1 VRLLYTVL
9 VTLALPFA
17 SLVVLWRGLRERGY
31 WRGWG
36 ERFGR
41 GAALAGTAPGLWV
54 HAVSVGEVQAASPLV
69 AALAAAWPEYSLVLT
84 SATPAGRARARA
96 ACDAR
101 VAVRYAPYDH
111 PWLLRAA
118 FRRFR
123 PAVLIVIETEI
134 WPNLLNECARARIPV
149 LFASAR
155 ISERSARRWA
165 QFQSLLQPAL
175 ATTVTV
181 AAQTGADA
189 RRFETL
195 GVPAAR
201 VQVCGNLKFDRR
213 VAASVPAQGR
223 ALRAR
228 FAAVRPLWVAG
239 STHPGEERAALAAHA
254 ALRAARGDALLVLA
268 PRHRPRFDEVARLL
282 DGSGERWARFSTVG
296 APASADPRETAGLS
310 VLLLDTLGELENFY
324 AAADLAFVGGSLVP
338 VGGHNLLEP
347 AALGVATL
355 TGPYQH
361 NAPEIAR
368 LLLEDQA
375 LQMVGN
381 DAELSAAVVRLIGD
395 APERTRLAEAALA
408 LVADNRG
415 ALERVLAL
423 ISALVEAVPRPA
435 AQAPPRAQP

>member
-1 VRLLYTVL
+1 MRR
-9 VTLALPFA
+9 PP
-17 SLVVLWRGLRERGY
+17 
-31 WRGWG
+31 
-36 ERFGR
+36 
-41 GAALAGTAPGLWV
+41 GA
-54 HAVSVGEVQAASPLV
+54 
-69 AALAAAWPEYSLVLT
+69 
-84 SATPAGRARARA
+84 RARRA

-101 VAVRYAPYDH
+101 VAVRYAPYDQ

-123 PAVLIVIETEI
+123 PALLIVIETEI
-134 WPNLLNECARARIPV
+134 WPNLLHECARARIPV

-165 QFQSLLQPAL
+165 RFPALLQPAF
-175 ATTVTV
+175 ATAVTV

-189 RRFETL
+189 RRFEAL
-195 GVPAAR
+195 GVPPAR
-201 VQVCGNLKFDRR
+201 VQVCGNLKFDRG
-213 VAASVPAQGR
+213 VAASVVAQGR

-228 FAAVRPLWVAG
+228 FAAARPLWVAG
-239 STHPGEERAALAAHA
+239 STHSGEELAALAAHA
-254 ALRAARGDALLVLA
+254 ALRVARGDALLVLA

-282 DGSGERWARFSTVG
+282 DASGERWARFSAVG
-296 APASADPRETAGLS
+296 ALSMADAQQTAGLS
-310 VLLLDTLGELENFY
+310 VLLLDTLGELESFY

-355 TGPYQH
+355 TGPHQH

-368 LLLEDQA
+368 LLLEHQA
-375 LQMVGN
+375 VQIVGN

-395 APERTRLAEAALA
+395 APERARLAEAARTT
-408 LVADNRG
+408 VAGNRG

-423 ISALVEAVPRPA
+423 ISASVAAAPRPA
-435 AQAPPRAQP
+435 ARRHNRWRRRSHASRREARYRKQARLWCRGRSSRPVPCSTRGPAAAVPPASC